1 MTWSRVAVVVL
12 DGLGCGE
19 LPDAAAYG
27 DVGSST
33 LANMAH
39 AVGGLC
45 VPCLGSL
52 GLGCILPIDGVPP
65 AAPPRGDYGR
75 MSEKSPGKDSISGHW
90 ELMGVSPVPAMPTYP
105 HGFPQEVLDLLAPLV
120 PDGFLANEV
129 ASGTEI
135 IQRLGECH
143 LRTGKPIL
151 YTSADSVLQ
160 IAAHEDV
167 LPLAELHTL
176 CAAARAVLTGHHAVG
191 RVIAR
196 PFAGSPGS
204 FARTRGRRD
213 YPLSPPPNLLDA
225 LATAEVRVGAVGKI
239 AEYFSGRGITTSD
252 PVEGTLGQMAA
263 LRRMVVDP
271 TLGFVFANI
280 EDFDMLYG
288 HRNDVPGFAAH
299 LAEFDAMLGD
309 LLPVVAPDLLLLLV
323 SDHGNDPTTPSTDHS
338 REHAL
343 LLAYP
348 GTGRSLGVRATFADV
363 ATTVAEALGVPWD
376 QGVSRS
382 FRAPCP

>member
-1 MTWSRVAVVVL
+1 MKWSRVAVVAL
-12 DGLGCGE
+12 DGVGCGE

-27 DVGSST
+27 DEGSST
-33 LANMAH
+33 LANMAR
-39 AVGGLC
+39 AVGGLS
-45 VPCLGSL
+45 VPCLTSL
-52 GLGCILPIDGVPP
+52 GLGSILQIDGVPP
-65 AAPPRGDYGR
+65 AARPQGDYGR
-75 MSEKSPGKDSISGHW
+75 MAERSPGKDSVPGHW

-105 HGFPQEVLDLLAPLV
+105 HGFPQEVLDALAPLV
-120 PDGFLANEV
+120 PDGFLGNEV

-135 IQRLGECH
+135 IQRLGERH
-143 LRTGKPIL
+143 LRTGRLIL

-160 IAAHEDV
+160 IAAHDAV
-167 LPLAELHTL
+167 LPLAELHAL
-176 CAAARAVLTGHHAVG
+176 CGAVRAVLRGRHAVG

-196 PFAGSPGS
+196 PFAGVPGA

-213 YPLSPPPNLLDA
+213 YPLSPPPNLLDS
-225 LATAEVRVGAVGKI
+225 LAAAGIQVGAVGKI
-239 AEYFSGRGITTSD
+239 AEYFSGRGIAMSD
-252 PVEGTLGQMAA
+252 PVEGTVGQMAA

-288 HRNDVPGFAAH
+288 HRNDVAGFAAH
-299 LAEFDAMLGD
+299 LAEFDAMLSD
-309 LLPVVAPDLLLLLV
+309 LLPVVPPDLLLLLV

-348 GTGRSLGVRATFADV
+348 GTGRDLGVRATFADV
-363 ATTVAEALGVPWD
+363 AATVAETLGVTWE